1 MKPLANY
8 LLKTAAVTAIAVGMS
23 MAFASSASA
32 DETLTD
38 ITFEDQVDPAYVEY
52 LLELGSDLATDTL
65 TPEEENLREEAE
77 RAALDAALEGFD
89 ERLAILTDE
98 VFHSEFD
105 GGVKSWRKG
114 IIYYSTTQAGF
125 EYLSNKYKSMIDDGY
140 LVLDATFDMRWP
152 TEESNLSS
160 VEPIEL
166 EIPVLHPE
174 FGLDQQGLDMLLG
187 LFESEMGAHLEFDG
201 MVQKSRDDKF
211 SLSTTEAGYKFYS
224 IRFKRLVDSG
234 LLVIDTKF
242 DMRWLTDAEARAA
255 YVATTSK
262 ASEAIEQDDKVSNSE
277 PTEPILEDEQEIS
290 YPAIEPALTSQ
301 AEESTVTWFAYG
313 PEGTENGI
321 DWSRLYYQFAL
332 LSMLTLPQPGS
343 SLGVTSG
350 LLGSGQ

>member
-8 LLKTAAVTAIAVGMS
+8 LLKTAAVTAIAFGMS

-38 ITFEDQVDPAYVEY
+38 VTFEDQVDPAYVEY
-52 LLELGSDLATDTL
+52 LLELGSALATDTL

-98 VFHSEFD
+98 VFNSEFD

-152 TEESNLSS
+152 T
-160 VEPIEL
+160 
-166 EIPVLHPE
+166 
-174 FGLDQQGLDMLLG
+174 
-187 LFESEMGAHLEFDG
+187 
-201 MVQKSRDDKF
+201 
-211 SLSTTEAGYKFYS
+211 
-224 IRFKRLVDSG
+224 
-234 LLVIDTKF
+234 
-242 DMRWLTDAEARAA
+242 DAEVEAA
-255 YVATTSK
+255 YWAARS
-262 ASEAIEQDDKVSNSE
+262 AEAAAIEEDEEVSNSE

>member
-32 DETLTD
+32 DEVETD
-38 ITFEDQVDPAYVEY
+38 IAFEDQVDPAYVEY
-52 LLELGSDLATDTL
+52 LLELGSSLGADNLN
-65 TPEEENLREEAE
+65 PEEELLREETE
-77 RAALDAALEGFD
+77 RAARDARMVGFE
-89 ERLAILTDE
+89 ERLSFVIDMYMSHPE
-98 VFHSEFD
+98 YD
-105 GGVKSWRKG
+105 GGVRSVADG
-114 IIYYSTTQAGF
+114 IMYFSTTEAGYEYYSK
-125 EYLSNKYKSMIDDGY
+125 ELKSMIDDGY
-140 LVLDATFDMRWP
+140 IVMDATFDMHWP
-152 TEESNLSS
+152 TAAE
-160 VEPIEL
+160 VEAAYWAAR
-166 EIPVLHPE
+166 
-174 FGLDQQGLDMLLG
+174 
-187 LFESEMGAHLEFDG
+187 S
-201 MVQKSRDDKF
+201 
-211 SLSTTEAGYKFYS
+211 
-224 IRFKRLVDSG
+224 
-234 LLVIDTKF
+234 
-242 DMRWLTDAEARAA
+242 AEAA
-255 YVATTSK
+255 
-262 ASEAIEQDDKVSNSE
+262 AIEEDEEISNSE